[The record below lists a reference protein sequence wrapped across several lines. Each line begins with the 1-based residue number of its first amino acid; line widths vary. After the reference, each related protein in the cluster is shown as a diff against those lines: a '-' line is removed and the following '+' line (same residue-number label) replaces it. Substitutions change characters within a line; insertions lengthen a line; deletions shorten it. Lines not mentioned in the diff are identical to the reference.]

1 MLVYSLRI
9 SLCRQGEYDE
19 VVGNEK
25 VPLIIASDCSPN
37 GVSKKHNLYNK
48 QPNACAM
55 RKYKIDKSLTSEK
68 FIVTKSWLHLHVYV
82 NI

>member
-1 MLVYSLRI
+1 MLLYSLRI

-48 QPNACAM
+48 QPNACSM
-55 RKYKIDKSLTSEK
+55 RKYKFDNSLTNEK
-68 FIVTKSWLHLHVYV
+68 FIITKSWLHVYL